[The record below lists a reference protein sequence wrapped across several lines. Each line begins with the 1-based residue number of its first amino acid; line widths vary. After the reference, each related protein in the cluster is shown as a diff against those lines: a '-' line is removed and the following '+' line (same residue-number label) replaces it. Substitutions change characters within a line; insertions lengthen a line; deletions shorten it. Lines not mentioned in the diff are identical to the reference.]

1 MSTRRNRYVSFR
13 TVRTGRAASVALAL
27 ALAAS
32 ALGAAPAVAAA
43 AAPRDDGSTV
53 ASPSAPNASGSPAP
67 DPASDS
73 DAANSGLIKIP
84 PASAITPA
92 QQAAMNTAAAQ
103 ANASGQPVPVT
114 ALTDE
119 LSQVVAQP
127 NGHFTLTANVTPVRT
142 LQGGRWVPI
151 DTGLHHNPDG
161 TLSPN
166 ATAYGTVRF
175 SGGGAGP
182 LAVTTSGGTSYAIS
196 WPGALPV
203 PHVSGAAATYPDVLP
218 GVDLQVQS
226 TDTGGF
232 STVMIVRTTAAAHDP
247 RLRTITLPTHVTGG
261 RTTHSL
267 AKNGITV
274 ASGPGGPVL
283 QSASPLMWDS
293 NTSLAAI
300 NPKAAAAHAQVSP
313 DPSNAGHAGLTARVA
328 PVTAKASAS
337 ALTLIPDE
345 TLLTGAHTALPV
357 YIDPTVDWTPITA
370 GTPDYVDREQGS
382 PCNGNSL
389 WDNAPQLLNTTEHAL
404 GIGDNLWSSCFGL
417 MDPYFQWRLPAAIHG
432 AHIQNATVKVT
443 RNYSSACGSKSSAT
457 LHWSG
462 GINSG
467 TSWATPK
474 PADLGHDVTQ
484 SWPAQTGLNCSGG
497 DVAEGF
503 DLTSAVASNTN
514 APQITVELE
523 ADGDP
528 HGAGGVY
535 WHGNIQPNPT
545 LQITYNIQATTPTNL
560 AAVTGSDNVGCATGA
575 PYPYMGKT
583 LKTNTPRLQAQVHD
597 PDGGHVQATF
607 QYWIDGTSTVNTGL
621 STDSLP
627 NGATATYSLPASFV
641 SALTNGQ
648 TVDWKVEDS
657 DGDGQSPWSPTCH
670 FTAEP
675 ASPDAPGI
683 LDNATYP
690 NTSTGGGTGAN
701 AGTGATFTLNDATTG
716 SPATSF
722 VYALDQQPATS
733 NPPASQIVTAASSA
747 APNLADRWKLTDG
760 SGSTGADSGGTKP
773 VTLTNA
779 TWVNDSQR
787 GTVLATNGTNAYA
800 ATAGPA
806 LTTTASYSVSTWA
819 YLTSTANYATF
830 VSQAGANMSAFYL
843 QYNLSANAWTFV
855 VQSAD
860 VHGAAQASVHAS
872 SAPLLNTWTHLVGVY
887 DATAGTASLYING
900 ALIGT
905 TSVTATFNA
914 TGPLVIGAVK
924 TTGGTVSNQVSGRI
938 SDAQTY
944 NRALTATDVATIYD
958 SARVTITPQSNGPHT
973 LWVYARDAAGDTNP
987 GWASYPFLAQG
998 HPNTTCASFTACLN
1012 NTAISPDNNESLGAA
1027 DSWHSFSATDLTN
1040 AGWKSG
1046 QTVTINGATFTLP
1059 AYGSGQPDNILA
1071 ANQTL
1076 PITGA
1081 GNAVSLLVTATNV
1094 NASVNATD
1102 PNYNTAP
1109 YVPPGTGIAD
1119 NWCNLGDTSQAPC
1132 AATFGTITYSDG
1144 TTSRYDLTVPEWC
1157 TGPTALAAVTLPHR
1171 NAPTG
1176 QQNATTKIYDFT
1188 VPLNANETIRSIT
1201 LPDLNGTISA
1211 LAPEVHVFAIAVRNI
1226 NTATTEI
1233 NTTTNPNTVTTATL
1247 PTNTAWTG
1255 AWANPTEGQYNF
1267 QGSNFSNQTIR
1278 IALKPSISGST
1289 VRIKLDNALG
1299 TSPLSIGH
1307 ATIALDAAING
1318 LPTALPTNPN
1328 GFTNLTFGGQPGT
1341 TIPAGGMAYVD
1352 PPASYSVTANQYLLI
1367 SFTLTN
1373 SVPYLVQHSW
1383 ANTAYQYVSAAGSG
1397 DKTTDSSGASFT
1409 GTGTT
1414 QGWFTDLL
1422 TDLDVATTGYQTPGC
1437 GGGTQACATG
1447 FPTQAVLGDGLID
1460 AWQPNTSP
1468 IGSTSIRLSDNL
1480 AAAEPSTPVPYG
1492 TIAEGIESNQITTDN
1507 PQTYQGGAVGGPSAL
1522 SRLDRD
1528 ILDHP
1533 GINTV
1538 LVYEG
1543 LDDVLNNATENSLD
1557 NGYTA
1562 LNQELTA
1569 FGITPV
1575 YVLLTPCD
1583 GYAGDGATTNDPCTA
1598 AIDKTRQNV
1607 NNDLTGYTYYI
1618 DAPGNLGVPDTGNGE
1633 TQLDPNAQVSDHVNL
1648 SIAGYAALADAYL
1661 IPQDTWPLTDGANGN
1676 NTVTTAE
1683 DTANTGTAVQAD
1695 PYLGTMPNA
1704 GQEPI
1709 NLNGTNETNYT
1720 WATDATRGTV
1730 LSLDGTTGYGTSGQP
1745 VINTAQSFTVSAWV
1759 NLSSLPTRNA
1769 IVASQDGTTNSGF
1782 YLGYNY
1788 AHGSKPAWD
1797 FYFASADTTNPGF
1810 TDAVSSTAATGWTHL
1825 VGVYNATTKTAQ
1837 LYVNGTLAA
1846 TATGITGWNATNTF
1860 ALGRDLYNGNPTDYF
1875 PGEISNAQDWD
1886 YALSAPQ
1893 ITALHDQIQ

>member
-1 MSTRRNRYVSFR
+1 MSTRRNSYLSFR
-13 TVRTGRAASVALAL
+13 TVRGRRAATAAVAL

-32 ALGAAPAVAAA
+32 VLGVAPAVAAA
-43 AAPRDDGSTV
+43 APGDSGSTV
-53 ASPSAPNASGSPAP
+53 ASLSAPNASGSPAP
-67 DPASDS
+67 DPS
-73 DAANSGLIKIP
+73 SGSGATTGNLIKIP
-84 PASAITPA
+84 PASAATPA
-92 QQAAMNTAAAQ
+92 QQASMDTAAAQ
-103 ANASGQPVPVT
+103 AEASGRPVPVT

-127 NGHFTLTANVTPVRT
+127 DGHLTVTANVTPVRT
-142 LQGGRWVPI
+142 RQGGHWVPI
-151 DTGLHHNPDG
+151 DTALRQNPDG
-161 TLSPN
+161 SLSPR

-175 SGGGAGP
+175 SDGGAGP
-182 LAVTTSGGTSYAIS
+182 LAVTTSGGTSYAVS
-196 WPGALPV
+196 WPGVLPT
-203 PHVSGAAATYPDVLP
+203 PHVSGPTATYADVLP
-218 GVDLQVQS
+218 GVDLQVRS

-232 STVMIVRTTAAAHDP
+232 STVLIVKSAAAAHNP
-247 RLRTITLPTHVTGG
+247 KLRTLTLPTRVTGG
-261 RTTHSL
+261 EASRSPAGTGL
-267 AKNGITV
+267 AVN
-274 ASGPGGPVL
+274 SGRGGL
-283 QSASPLMWDS
+283 TLESSGSLMWDS

-300 NPKAAAAHAQVSP
+300 NPKAASARVQPSP
-313 DPSNAGHAGLTARVA
+313 DPSNAGHAGLAARLA
-328 PVTAKASAS
+328 PVTAKATAS
-337 ALTLIPDE
+337 TLTLIPDPA
-345 TLLTGAHTALPV
+345 LLTGAHTVYPL
-357 YIDPTVDWTPITA
+357 YIDPTEDWTPITG
-370 GTPDYVDREQGS
+370 GTPDYADREQGS
-382 PCNGNSL
+382 PCTGTSF
-389 WDNAPQLLNTTEHAL
+389 WHAAPQLGNTGEHAL

-417 MDPYFQWRLPAAIHG
+417 MDPYFQWKLPAAIHG
-432 AHIQNATVKVT
+432 ALIQNATVKVT
-443 RNYSSACGSKSSAT
+443 RNYSSACGSTSSAT

-467 TSWATPK
+467 TSWASPK
-474 PADLGHDVTQ
+474 PADLGHAVTQ

-497 DVAEGF
+497 DIAEGF

-528 HGAGGVY
+528 HGANGVY
-535 WHGNIQPNPT
+535 WYGNIQPNPT
-545 LQITYNIQATTPTNL
+545 LQITYNIPASTPTNP
-560 AAVTGSDNVGCATGA
+560 AAVTGSDNVGCATSA

-583 LKTNTPRLQAQVHD
+583 LATNTPRLQAQVHD

-607 QYWIDGTSTVNTGL
+607 QYWIDGSSTINTGL
-621 STDSLP
+621 STDSLAD
-627 NGATATYSLPASFV
+627 GATATYPLPASFV

-648 TVDWKVEDS
+648 TVDWKVQDS
-657 DGDGQSPWSPTCH
+657 DGGPPSPWSPTCH

-675 ASPDAPGI
+675 TGPAAPAIPD
-683 LDNATYP
+683 NTTYP
-690 NTSTGGGTGAN
+690 NTSTGGGVGAT
-701 AGTGATFTLNDATTG
+701 AGTGAAFTLNDSTTG

-733 NPPASQIVTAASSA
+733 NPPASQIATAASSA
-747 APNLADRWKLTDG
+747 APNAADRWKLTEG
-760 SGSTGADSGGTKP
+760 SGPSGADSTGTKP

-779 TWVNDSQR
+779 TWASDSQR

-819 YLTSTANYATF
+819 YLTSTANFATF
-830 VSQAGANMSAFYL
+830 LSQAGAVGSAFYL
-843 QYNLSANAWTFV
+843 QYSHSTNAWAFV
-855 VQSAD
+855 VQDTDTTSP
-860 VHGAAQASVHAS
+860 VQTTIHAS
-872 SAPLLNTWTHLVGVY
+872 TAPALNTWTNLVGVY
-887 DATAGTASLYING
+887 DATAKTASLYING
-900 ALIGT
+900 ALVGT
-905 TSVTATFNA
+905 GAVAATFNA
-914 TGPLVIGAVK
+914 AGPLVIGAVK
-924 TTGGTVSNQVSGRI
+924 TTGGTVSNQAPGRI
-938 SDAQTY
+938 SDAQAY
-944 NRALTATDVATIYD
+944 SRALTATDIATIYD

-973 LWVYARDAAGDTNP
+973 LWVYARDAAGDSNI
-987 GWASYPFLAQG
+987 GWASYPFIAQG
-998 HPNTTCASFTACLN
+998 HPNTVCASFAACLN

-1046 QTVTINGATFTLP
+1046 QSVTVNGATFTLP
-1059 AYGSGQPDNILA
+1059 AYGTGQPDNILA

-1076 PITGA
+1076 PITGT
-1081 GNAVSLLVTATNV
+1081 GTAVSLLVTATNV
-1094 NASVNATD
+1094 NATISAAD

-1109 YVPPGTGIAD
+1109 YVPTGTAIAD
-1119 NWCNLGDTSQAPC
+1119 NWCYLGTSAQAPC
-1132 AATFGTITYSDG
+1132 AATSGTITYSDG
-1144 TTSRYDLTVPEWC
+1144 TTSPYDLTVPEWC
-1157 TGPTALAAVTLPHR
+1157 TGPSSIAAVTLPHR

-1188 VPLNANETIRSIT
+1188 VPLTANKPVQSIT

-1211 LAPEVHVFAIAVRNI
+1211 LAPEVHVFAIALRNI
-1226 NTATTEI
+1226 NTATTEV
-1233 NTTTNPNTVTTATL
+1233 NTTTNPNTATTATL
-1247 PTNTAWTG
+1247 PANTAWTG

-1278 IALKPSISGST
+1278 IALKPSISGSS

-1299 TSPLSIGH
+1299 TNALSIGH
-1307 ATIALDAAING
+1307 ATIALDATSGG
-1318 LPTALPTNPN
+1318 LPTAQPA
-1328 GFTNLTFGGQPGT
+1328 GAFTNLTFGGQPGA
-1341 TIPAGGMAYVD
+1341 TIPAGAMAYAD
-1352 PPASYSVTANQYLLI
+1352 PPASYSVTANQYLLV

-1383 ANTAYQYVSAAGSG
+1383 ANTAYEYLSAAGSG
-1397 DKTTDSSGASFT
+1397 DKTTDSTGTPFT

-1437 GGGTQACATG
+1437 TGGTQACTTG

-1480 AAAEPSTPVPYG
+1480 AAAEPSTPLPYG

-1507 PQTYQGGAVGGPSAL
+1507 PETYQGGAVGGPSAL

-1533 GINTV
+1533 GITTV

-1543 LDDVLNNATENSLD
+1543 LDDVLNGATEDSLYN

-1583 GYAGDGATTNDPCTA
+1583 GYTGDGATNNDPCTA
-1598 AIDKTRQNV
+1598 TVDNTRLTV
-1607 NNDLTGYTYYI
+1607 NKNLTNYPYYI
-1618 DAPGNLGVPDTGNGE
+1618 DAPGNLGIPDTGNGE
-1633 TQLDPNAQVSDHVNL
+1633 TKLDPNAQVSDHVNL
-1648 SIAGYAALADAYL
+1648 SIPGYAALADAYL
-1661 IPQDTWPLTDGANGN
+1661 IPQDTWPLGDGANGN
-1676 NTVTTAE
+1676 TTVTTAQ
-1683 DTANTGTAVQAD
+1683 DTAATGTAVQAD
-1695 PYLGTMPNA
+1695 PYLGTMPTA
-1704 GQEPI
+1704 GQNPI
-1709 NLNGTNETNYT
+1709 NLNGTNGTDYT

-1730 LSLDGTTGYGTSGQP
+1730 LNLNGTTGYGTTGTP

-1759 NLSSLPTRNA
+1759 NLTSLPTRNA
-1769 IVASQDGTTNSGF
+1769 VVASQDGATNSGF

-1788 AHGSKPAWD
+1788 THANKPAWD
-1797 FYFASADTTNPGF
+1797 FYFATTDTTNPGF
-1810 TDAVSSTAATGWTHL
+1810 TDAASSTAATGWTHL

-1837 LYVNGTLAA
+1837 LYVNGTLTA
-1846 TATGITGWNATNTF
+1846 TATGITGWNTTGTF
-1860 ALGRDLYNGNPTDYF
+1860 TLGRDLYNRNPTDYF
-1875 PGEISNAQDWD
+1875 PGEISNLQDWD
-1886 YALSAPQ
+1886 YALSTPQ
-1893 ITALHDQIQ
+1893 ITALYNQIQ